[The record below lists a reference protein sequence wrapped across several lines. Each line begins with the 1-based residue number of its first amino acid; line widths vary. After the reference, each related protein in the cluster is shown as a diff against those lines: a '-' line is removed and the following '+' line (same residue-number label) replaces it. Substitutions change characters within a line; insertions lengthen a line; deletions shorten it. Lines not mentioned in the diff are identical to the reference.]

1 MQENKDVD
9 DWAEASVL
17 KESAD
22 GTSLI
27 FSFGYN
33 SASITFDLHTLQ
45 FKQLFQN
52 RVEDI
57 LENTM
62 LLRISY

>member
-1 MQENKDVD
+1 MQECKDAEYWAD
-9 DWAEASVL
+9 DSVL

-27 FSFGYN
+27 FSFGLN
-33 SASITFDLHTLQ
+33 SASLSFDLHTLQ

-57 LENTM
+57 LENTV
-62 LLRISY
+62 LLKIDY